1 MSTPTDRR
9 RTLHRTCPLC
19 EATCGLTLTMSGD
32 RVTRVTGDRD
42 DVFSRGYIC
51 PKGAALGALH
61 HDPDR
66 LRTPQIREGTTWRA
80 VGWPEAFAAVEAGLA
95 PILAAGDRDAIALYA
110 GNPNVH
116 GLAGMLYTPAVMRAA
131 GTRNVYSASTVDQ
144 MPKHVACGLMF
155 GDPDL
160 IPVPDLDRAALLVIL
175 GANPVVSNGSLATAP
190 DWPGRLKAL
199 RARGGRLVV
208 VDPRHTETAAL
219 ADEHL
224 AIRPGADALLLLA
237 MAQHLIASDRADCG
251 ALAEHVDHLDR
262 LPAALAPFTPT
273 AVAAACGLPAAQIV
287 ALADAL
293 AATPRA
299 AVYGRIGTQAAQF
312 GTIAAYAVELVNL
325 LTGHLDRPGGAVIP
339 TSLHDRPTRSR
350 PFRLGRHTS
359 RVKGYPEAK
368 GELPAVTLVDEIE
381 TPGPGQV
388 QALITVAGN
397 PALSLPGGA
406 RIDRAL
412 ASLDFMV
419 SVDPYLNET
428 TRHAHVI
435 LPPPSPLAR
444 AHYDVAFYRLA
455 VRRVA
460 RFTPPHLDPEGPAE
474 HEILARLA
482 LILAGASRASPAV
495 VDQQIIAHLLTGAGC
510 EVACAAKLTGDS
522 GAERILDALIR
533 TGPDGDHFGKC
544 PDGWTLERLR
554 AHPHG
559 VDLGPHPPRLPDALP
574 TGRVDALPD
583 AIADDLRRLEDHMA
597 SMASDATLRLIG
609 RRHART
615 NNSWMHNLPKLA
627 SGADRCALWMH
638 PDDAAARGIGDGDR
652 VELRG
657 VEAVEVTARLVDAL
671 RPGVVS
677 LPHGWGHGVEGTGLS
692 VARAHPGVNV
702 NRVIPCAIDPLSGTA
717 VLNGVAVAVTRA
729 DQAAGSAASSAPAS
743 G

>member
-1 MSTPTDRR
+1 MSSADP
-9 RTLHRTCPLC
+9 RTLYRTCPLC
-19 EATCGLTLTMSGD
+19 EATCGLTLTLTGD
-32 RVTRVTGDRD
+32 RITRVAGDRD

-66 LRTPQIREGTTWRA
+66 LRRPQIRDGARWRA
-80 VGWPEAFAAVEAGLA
+80 VGWDEAFAAVEAGLA
-95 PILAAGDRDAIALYA
+95 PILADGDRDAIALYA

-116 GLAGMLYTPAVMRAA
+116 GLAGMLYAPAVMRAA

-155 GDPDL
+155 GDADL
-160 IPVPDLDRAALLVIL
+160 IPVPDLDRTELLVIL

-190 DWPGRLKAL
+190 DWPGRLRAL
-199 RARGGRLVV
+199 RKRGGRLVV
-208 VDPRHTETAAL
+208 VDPRRTETAAL

-224 AIRPGADALLLLA
+224 AIRPGGDPLLLLA
-237 MAQHLIASDRADCG
+237 MAQHLVAAGKADCG
-251 ALAEHVDHLDR
+251 ALGAHVDHLDR
-262 LPAALAPFTPT
+262 LPAALAPFTPS

-293 AATPRA
+293 AASPRA
-299 AVYGRIGTQAAQF
+299 VIYGRIGTQAARF
-312 GTIAAYAVELVNL
+312 GTIAAWAVDLVNL
-325 LTGHLDRPGGAVIP
+325 LTGHLDRPGGAVFP
-339 TSLHDRPTRSR
+339 TSLHDRPTRAR

-359 RVKGYPEAK
+359 RVKGYAEAK
-368 GELPAVTLVDEIE
+368 GELPAVTLADEIE
-381 TPGPGQV
+381 APGPGQV
-388 QALITVAGN
+388 RALITIAGN
-397 PALSLPGGA
+397 PALSVPGGA
-406 RIDRAL
+406 RIARAL

-455 VRRVA
+455 VRRIA
-460 RFTPPHLDPEGPAE
+460 RFTPPHLDAEGPAE
-474 HEILARLA
+474 HVILARLA
-482 LILAGASRASPAV
+482 LILAGAAGADPAL
-495 VDQQIIAHLLTGAGC
+495 VDQQILGHLLMGAGC
-510 EVACAAKLTGDS
+510 EVSAAAELTGDS
-522 GAERILDALIR
+522 GAERVLDALIR
-533 TGPDGDHFGKC
+533 TGPEGDRFGER
-544 PDGWTLERLR
+544 PDGWTLARLR

-559 VDLGPHPPRLPDALP
+559 VDLGPHPPRLPAALP

-583 AIADDLRRLEDHMA
+583 AIADDMKRLEDHMA
-597 SMASDATLRLIG
+597 SMASDGMLRLIG
-609 RRHART
+609 RRHPRT
-615 NNSWMHNLPKLA
+615 NNSWMHNLPKMA

-657 VEAVEVTARLVDAL
+657 AGAIEVTARLTDAL

-702 NRVIPCAIDPLSGTA
+702 NRVIPGEIDPLSGTA
-717 VLNGVAVAVTRA
+717 ALNGVAVEVVPTR
-729 DQAAGSAASSAPAS
+729 
-743 G
+743 